1 MTLVPLLQ
9 YKLIVPKV
17 GSISDLCTSLSNM
30 SGVPAEK
37 VCCHP
42 HPTPPNCL
50 TFTSHWGNIHY
61 FSNT

>member
-9 YKLIVPKV
+9 YKLTVPKV

-30 SGVPAEK
+30 SGVLAEK

-42 HPTPPNCL
+42 PPELPYVYL
-50 TFTSHWGNIHY
+50 TLGNTHY

>member
-9 YKLIVPKV
+9 YKLTVPKV

-42 HPTPPNCL
+42 PELPYVYL
-50 TFTSHWGNIHY
+50 TLGKFTLFQQHVVQ
-61 FSNT
+61 